1 MPLSGAPVEVRLN
14 AISGPASSLAVMQ
27 VWTNAPVRPVR
38 AVTSNAQR
46 ATTES
51 VDRYE
56 PSAGR
61 PSGAG
66 LTYSRT
72 GAGGHVDADG
82 DLA

>member
-1 MPLSGAPVEVRLN
+1 MN
-14 AISGPASSLAVMQ
+14 AISGPASSSAIMQ

-38 AVTSNAQR
+38 AVTSNTQR
-46 ATTES
+46 AATAS

-56 PSAGR
+56 PSAGN
-61 PSGAG
+61 PPASG

-72 GAGGHVDADG
+72 GQGGHVDADG